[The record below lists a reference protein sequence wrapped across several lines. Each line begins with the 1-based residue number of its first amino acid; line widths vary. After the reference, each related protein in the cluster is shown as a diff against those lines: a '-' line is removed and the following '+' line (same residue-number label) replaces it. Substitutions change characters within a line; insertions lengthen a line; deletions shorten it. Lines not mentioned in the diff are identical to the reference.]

1 MRTRADLSYIR
12 VSANVVAAKNLRRIS
27 MSSAFLRAVVRV
39 LVASI
44 ASSVFVTAAFAQAFP
59 SRQIEFVAHT
69 SPGGGT
75 DLFARTITDM
85 LAKEKIFSQP
95 FIIGNRTG
103 GGGAIAFNYI
113 KSKRGDPHHVLTVAT
128 GTFMSAIARPDQGF
142 GIENFTPLCLFA
154 QDPQAIAVRAES
166 KFKTF
171 KEVIEAA
178 KREPGTLNVAVTSP
192 TGTGRIA
199 LWMIERETS
208 TKMKYVSFKSGG
220 DAVLSVLGGHTD
232 ITPENLSE
240 MLPLVEAKKM
250 RVLAVTGEHRF
261 KQAPDVPTLKELG
274 YKIVAATGRGF
285 AMPAGVPKEA
295 AAGMEKG
302 LRRVYDSQAYKE
314 YSYKNMFEDK
324 WLGSGEF
331 REYLVKGSEEMA
343 VFLKDVGLLK

>member
-1 MRTRADLSYIR
+1 MSSPFIRAAAWSL
-12 VSANVVAAKNLRRIS
+12 VSVAAAGVFS
-27 MSSAFLRAVVRV
+27 T
-39 LVASI
+39 I
-44 ASSVFVTAAFAQAFP
+44 ASAQAFP
-59 SRQIEFVAHT
+59 SRPIEFVAHT

-75 DLFARTITDM
+75 DLFARSVTDM
-85 LAKEKIFSQP
+85 LAKEKVFSQP
-95 FIIGNRTG
+95 YIIGNRTG

-128 GTFMSAIARPDQGF
+128 GTFMSAIARPSMELGIDQ
-142 GIENFTPLCLFA
+142 FTPLCLFA

-171 KEVIEAA
+171 KDVIEAA

-199 LWMIERETS
+199 LWMIERETG
-208 TKMKYVSFKSGG
+208 TKMKYVAFKSGG

-232 ITPENLSE
+232 VTPENLSE

-250 RVLAVTGEHRF
+250 RVLAVTGERRF

-274 YKIVAATGRGF
+274 VNVVAATGRGF
-285 AMPAGVPKEA
+285 AMPAAVPKEA
-295 AAGMEKG
+295 AVAMEKG
-302 LRRVYDSQAYKE
+302 LRRVYDSPQYKD
-314 YSYKNMFEDK
+314 YAYKNMFEDK
-324 WLGSGEF
+324 WLGSAEF
-331 REYLVKGSEEMA
+331 KEHLVRGSEEIA